1 MNPKNA
7 SKILCNLALALVFI
21 LPTQAGAQA
30 YVPVDGEL
38 DLTNCGL
45 VTVLDPRNRPA
56 CLVPGFAPT
65 AAALNEN
72 IYRFSKILI
81 PAGKTLKLTGQHF
94 NMAPL
99 YFLTGDD
106 PQDGYAV
113 DIAGTIDLSGAIG
126 ESGVQGNGT
135 PHSPAMPGPGGWP
148 GGVFFKRNA
157 VIDAELGN
165 GGGPAGGPQEGGR
178 EGRNSV
184 TLFMNPFFGGSGGA
198 AAATES
204 EGSMCSGSAGGGALE
219 IVSSGRVR
227 INGVVDARGG
237 GRPSGWAC
245 TSGAPS
251 GAGAGG
257 SVRVLAQ
264 SILGSGNINVGSTY
278 SGVGGVVRLEASV
291 RPDAFTVN
299 AMNGRVSRV
308 TRAANASFLPG
319 AQPRLWIRSIG
330 GIDVPQCMSNGS
342 PVGQAEPCGPT
353 SGGFNPAD
361 FNIATGEAVV
371 IVVHAINVP
380 SGRSPQARLRVYNEE
395 SGAAVPVTVILGAP
409 EGNPPPPYLEGRFS
423 VTFEPGFSRV
433 QLDASWNP

>member
-30 YVPVDGEL
+30 YVPLDGEL

-45 VTVLDPRNRPA
+45 VTVLDPHNPA
-56 CLVPGFAPT
+56 ECLAGFTPT
-65 AAALNEN
+65 QAALKKNV
-72 IYRFSKILI
+72 YQFSKILI

-99 YFLTGDD
+99 YFLTGND
-106 PQDGYAV
+106 PQQDGYAV
-113 DIAGTIDLSGAIG
+113 DIAGTIDLSGASG

-148 GGVFFKRNA
+148 GGVFFKRNG
-157 VIDAELGN
+157 VIDAELGS
-165 GGGPAGGPQEGGR
+165 GGGPAGGPQGGAP

-184 TLFMNPFFGGSGGA
+184 KLFMNPFFGGSGGA
-198 AAATES
+198 AAATDTQ
-204 EGSMCSGSAGGGALE
+204 GYMCSGSAGGGALE

-237 GRPSGWAC
+237 ARPNWPCSSWDF
-245 TSGAPS
+245 S

-257 SVRVLAQ
+257 SVRILAR
-264 SILGSGNINVGSTY
+264 SILGSGNINVASTY
-278 SGVGGVVRLEASV
+278 AGVGGAVRLEASDGPSALGV
-291 RPDAFTVN
+291 VAT
-299 AMNGRVSRV
+299 NGRVSRV
-308 TRAANASFLPG
+308 TRAANASYLPG
-319 AQPRLWIRSIG
+319 EQPRLWIRSIG
-330 GIDVPQCMSNGS
+330 GSVVPQCVSGAS
-342 PVGQAEPCGPT
+342 QLDAADPCGPT

-361 FNIATGEAVV
+361 FNIATGEAVE

-409 EGNPPPPYLEGRFS
+409 EGDPPPPYLEGRFS
-423 VTFEPGFSRV
+423 VTFEPGFSRI
-433 QLDASWNP
+433 QLDASWTP